1 MPVAGVGVNAA
12 LADPG
17 MHQHAA
23 TGESDVEYKTILV
36 DVSDHVATITI
47 NRPEAMNSFDRTMVE
62 EFAAVWRRIADD
74 ASIHCSVL
82 RAAPG
87 RAFST
92 GVDVKAA
99 AQPGGSVI
107 ADDVW
112 NAEDPGQRLGPK
124 SMRCWKP
131 VVCAIHGMAAGGAF
145 YWINESDIVI
155 CSDDATFFDPH
166 VTYGMTAA
174 LEPIGMTYRM
184 PLQDVLRMALLGND
198 ERVSAQT
205 ALRIGIVSE
214 VVAPDALWPRA
225 QELATIIA
233 AKPPA
238 ATAGSVK
245 AIWESLDLP
254 RSVALAQGLKYCQ
267 VGNPIGVPQV
277 DRAALMADKAKRY
290 TLR

>member
-1 MPVAGVGVNAA
+1 MERPVEFSTI
-12 LADPG
+12 
-17 MHQHAA
+17 QF
-23 TGESDVEYKTILV
+23 DVR
-36 DVSDHVATITI
+36 DHVATVTI
-47 NRPEAMNSFDRTMVE
+47 NRPHALNSFDREMVR
-62 EFAAVWRRIADD
+62 EFGIVWRKIAED
-74 ASIHCSVL
+74 STIHCVVL

-92 GVDVKAA
+92 GVDVKASL
-99 AQPGGSVI
+99 QPGGSVM
-107 ADDVW
+107 AEDVW
-112 NAEDPGQRLGPK
+112 DAEDPGRQLGPK

-131 VVCAIHGMAAGGAF
+131 VICAVHGMAAGGAF

-155 CSDDATFFDPH
+155 CSEDATFFDPH
-166 VTYGMTAA
+166 VTYGMTSA

-184 PLQDVLRMALLGND
+184 PLQDVLRMVLLGND
-198 ERVSAQT
+198 ERVSAYT

-214 VVAPDALWPRA
+214 VVPGEMLWDRA
-225 QELATIIA
+225 AELAAIVA

-267 VGNPIGVPQV
+267 VGNPVGVPQV
-277 DRAALMADKAKRY
+277 DRAALMADKSKRHAI
-290 TLR
+290 R